1 MALTGRTALLAL
13 LGAIVLLFVPSWA
26 ALAAVEGVL
35 VLGVAADLALAGNV
49 RRVGLHRTGDTNV
62 RLGETAEV
70 GLILEN
76 LGARPVRAWVRDA
89 WPPSAVAAPRSVRL
103 TVPPGE
109 RRRVDLRL
117 TPTRRGDRKAV
128 TATIRSCGPLGLA
141 ARQLSRP
148 VPWTL
153 RVLPAFPSRRHLPG
167 KLARLRELT
176 GQHVALIRGQ
186 GTEFDSLREYV
197 YGDDVRSI
205 DWRATARRGDVVV
218 RTWRPERDRR
228 ILLVLDTGRTAAGR
242 VGDIP
247 RLDCSMDAA
256 LLLAAL
262 ASRAGDRVDM
272 LAYDRRVR
280 ARVEGAARTEVLP
293 AMVQA
298 MAPLEPGL
306 IESDAAGMVTTIMAR
321 VRQRCLV
328 VLLTELNTA
337 AIEEGLLPLLP
348 QLTARHL
355 VLLAAVTD
363 PRVTEMAGERG
374 DLTAVYEAAAAER
387 ATVERRRLT
396 AELRRYGVEVV
407 DAPPDDI
414 APALADAYLALKAA
428 GRL

>member
-1 MALTGRTALLAL
+1 
-13 LGAIVLLFVPSWA
+13 
-26 ALAAVEGVL
+26 
-35 VLGVAADLALAGNV
+35 
-49 RRVGLHRTGDTNV
+49 
-62 RLGETAEV
+62 
-70 GLILEN
+70 
-76 LGARPVRAWVRDA
+76 
-89 WPPSAVAAPRSVRL
+89 
-103 TVPPGE
+103 
-109 RRRVDLRL
+109 
-117 TPTRRGDRKAV
+117 
-128 TATIRSCGPLGLA
+128 
-141 ARQLSRP
+141 
-148 VPWTL
+148 
-153 RVLPAFPSRRHLPG
+153 
-167 KLARLRELT
+167 
-176 GQHVALIRGQ
+176 
-186 GTEFDSLREYV
+186 
-197 YGDDVRSI
+197 
-205 DWRATARRGDVVV
+205 
-218 RTWRPERDRR
+218 
-228 ILLVLDTGRTAAGR
+228 
-242 VGDIP
+242 
-247 RLDCSMDAA
+247 
-256 LLLAAL
+256 
-262 ASRAGDRVDM
+262 
-272 LAYDRRVR
+272 
-280 ARVEGAARTEVLP
+280 
-293 AMVQA
+293 MVQA